1 MDNAPRA
8 ALLTPHFADRDAV
21 CNDIYHSAE
30 ALRRRGWE
38 ARVFAMGGESERE
51 AVHAPE
57 EVPKFIRA
65 ETDLVYFHFSH
76 GQKALTDAV
85 EAVRC
90 RKVLKFHNVT
100 PPELFSM
107 WSDELAEASR
117 TGREGIAR
125 VAAMGWERVFA
136 DSAFNLADIAPH
148 LPASTPRAVLAP
160 FHETDALLAHGAGAP
175 AGQGPPRLLT
185 VGRVVQSKG
194 HPFLLRVVRYLVQE
208 LRTPVVLD
216 VVGKPD
222 HRLLAYLR
230 TLELMV
236 REFGIEA
243 NVALHGE
250 VSGAA
255 LAARYAA
262 ASVFVMSSEHEG
274 FCVPIVEAMAF
285 GVPVVALG
293 TTAVP
298 ETVGDAGI
306 VWSERDPRRFAVG
319 IKRLLDNPDERAWL
333 GEQGRRRFAARF
345 ENRMI
350 EERLASELGLA

>member
-1 MDNAPRA
+1 MTRRA
-8 ALLTPHFADRDAV
+8 ALVTPHFADRDAV
-21 CNDIYHSAE
+21 CNDLYHSAQ

-38 ARVFAMGGESERE
+38 ARIFALGGDSTRE
-51 AVHAPE
+51 ASHPVAELPG
-57 EVPKFIRA
+57 FIRSPD
-65 ETDLVYFHFSH
+65 DLVYFHFSH

-85 EAVRC
+85 DAVRC
-90 RKVLKFHNVT
+90 RKVMKFHNVT

-117 TGREGIAR
+117 MGREGMGR
-125 VAAMGWERVFA
+125 VARMGWERVLA
-136 DSAFNLADIAPH
+136 DSAFNLAEISPF
-148 LPASTPRAVLAP
+148 LPAGTPGAVVAP
-160 FHETDALLAHGAGAP
+160 FHETDALLAARPVGLQRP
-175 AGQGPPRLLT
+175 DPPRLLT
-185 VGRVVQSKG
+185 VGRIVQSKG
-194 HPFLLRVVRYLVQE
+194 HPFLLRIVRYLVHE

-243 NVALHGE
+243 HVSLRGE
-250 VSGAA
+250 VSGEA
-255 LAARYAA
+255 LARMYAE
-262 ASVFVMSSEHEG
+262 ASVFVSASEHEG

-298 ETVGDAGI
+298 ETVGDAGL

-319 IKRLLDNPDERAWL
+319 IQRILRNPAEREWL
-333 GEQGRRRFAARF
+333 GELGRRRFAERYATP
-345 ENRMI
+345 MI
-350 EERLASELGLA
+350 ERALAEHIG